1 MTRTDSMAEV
11 QQLIDQGE
19 RLLNEFDY
27 KGAHKKFKK
36 ALDKD
41 KNARAHFG
49 KAEAALGIPEIESEE
64 IIADYEK
71 AIELE
76 ENPFYHQAVAS
87 FCIDVGK
94 FEKAEEHYREAAEL
108 DPENKPHYLSE
119 LAVGYRFKAPIMMEK
134 LIQQTGQGEDIIL
147 RKSLNYML
155 EALDIDRDKAK
166 ELLG

>member
-1 MTRTDSMAEV
+1 MAEV
-11 QQLIDQGE
+11 QKFLEQGE

-27 KGAHKKFKK
+27 EKAYKKFKK
-36 ALDKD
+36 AIDKEES
-41 KNARAHFG
+41 ARAYFG
-49 KAEAALGIPEIESEE
+49 KAEAALGIPEIESED

-94 FEKAEEHYREAAEL
+94 FEKAEEHYREAAKL
-108 DPENKPHYLSE
+108 DPENKEHYLSE
-119 LAVGYRFKAPIMMEK
+119 LAVGYRFKAPVMMEK

-155 EALDIDRDKAK
+155 EALDIDREKAK
-166 ELLG
+166 DLLG

>member
-1 MTRTDSMAEV
+1 MSEA
-11 QQLIDQGE
+11 QNLIEQGE
-19 RLLNEFDY
+19 KLLNEFDY
-27 KGAHKKFKK
+27 EGAHKKFKK
-36 ALDKD
+36 ALD
-41 KNARAHFG
+41 NEEEARAYFG

-64 IIADYEK
+64 IIKDYEK

-76 ENPFYHQAVAS
+76 KNPFYHQAVAS

-119 LAVGYRFKAPIMMEK
+119 LAVGYRFKAPVMMEK

-155 EALDIDRDKAK
+155 EAMDIDREKAK
-166 ELLG
+166 ELLC